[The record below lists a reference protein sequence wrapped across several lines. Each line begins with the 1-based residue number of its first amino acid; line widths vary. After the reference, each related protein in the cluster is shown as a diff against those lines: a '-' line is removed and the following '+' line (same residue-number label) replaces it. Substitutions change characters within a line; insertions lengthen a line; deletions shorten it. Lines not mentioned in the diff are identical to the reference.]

1 MRLVTM
7 RTANGTRAGR
17 IEGDEV
23 VEISDASDVGA
34 LLASGPEWAEQ
45 AASAGGA
52 RHRLDDVDLAP
63 LVPNP
68 SKIFC
73 VGLNYQSHIDE
84 TGSPRPT
91 HPSYFAKFARALVG
105 ANDPITLPV
114 VSDEVDWEVELTLV
128 IGRPARHVAEADAAQ
143 YVAGVTVANDISVR
157 DWQKRTSQ
165 NLAGKTF
172 EGSTPVGPALVT
184 LDELPN
190 GWDDLTVRCEVDGT
204 VMQQGHTS
212 ELLFSSEEL
221 IADLTKIITLDP
233 GDLILTGT
241 PSGVGR
247 TRTPPVYL
255 REGQI
260 VLTAIDGVGEL
271 VNRCVAEQP
280 PTA

>member
-7 RTANGTRAGR
+7 RTAAGTTAGR

-23 VEISDASDVGA
+23 VELNVADVGT
-34 LLASGPEWAEQ
+34 LLASGPQWADQ
-45 AASAGGA
+45 AANAHGD

-68 SKIFC
+68 SKIIC

-91 HPSYFAKFARALVG
+91 HPAYFAKFSRALIG

-114 VSDEVDWEVELTLV
+114 VSERVDWEVELTLV
-128 IGRPARHVAEADAAQ
+128 IGRPARHVAEAEAAQ

-165 NLAGKTF
+165 ILAGKTF

-190 GWDDLTVRCEVDGT
+190 GWSDLTVRCEVDGD
-204 VMQQGHTS
+204 VRQHGHTS
-212 ELLFSSEEL
+212 DLLFPPEQI
-221 IADLTKIITLDP
+221 IADLSHILTLDP

-241 PSGVGR
+241 PSGVGHS
-247 TRTPPVYL
+247 RTPPVFL
-255 REGQI
+255 REGQTVRTTI
-260 VLTAIDGVGEL
+260 EGVGDL
-271 VNRCVAEQP
+271 VNTCVAEKP
-280 PTA
+280 SRA